1 MPAPVN
7 YPIWAQLN
15 VTLPVANTQNKV
27 RPVEGLRDT
36 GFDLGQQVTAQEFN
50 WMWNN
55 IFEWIQYFDT
65 ETIIARGIGVE
76 VDDIIEV
83 VDVRDNIQVWQE
95 TLGTLTVVEN
105 PTSTNIELAYSLDD
119 IAEVKT
125 TKVIRAGTKEF
136 CVEFEGVV
144 TPPVDSYSFFVEVD
158 GVRAGVLVDSGGAKR
173 LSNPATVI
181 DGAYSFD
188 PASKVGLRL
197 RSSGDVEIYLDGV
210 QDIVLDSVVRSAES
224 IVKFGFE
231 IDGTSANTAEI
242 NVAHNFNHTFT
253 FATTGFTDASD
264 NPFDAGVA
272 GIDTLDSHK
281 LSESTEARAGVVKKA
296 TEEESRDLTNN
307 DVALTPKSLK
317 DNFEGPNALLA
328 TNGYQKLPSGLTD
341 QWILIPSGVGAGL
354 ATASWPTP
362 FTSEVFN
369 IVATGLAEAGSNRI
383 DCQIVSFTLTEVTVR
398 RYSTQQATD
407 LDVPIFIRAV
417 GV

>member
-15 VTLPVANTQNKV
+15 VTLPVAGTQNKV

-36 GFDLGQQVTAQEFN
+36 GFDLGQQPAAEEFN

-76 VDDIIEV
+76 VDDITEV

-95 TLGTLTVVEN
+95 TLGTLTIVEN
-105 PTSTNIELAYSLDD
+105 PTSTNIELAYSLND

-210 QDIVLDSVVRSAES
+210 QDIILDSVVRSAES
-224 IVKFGFE
+224 LVKFGFE

-264 NPFDAGVA
+264 NPFDTGVA
-272 GIDTLDSHK
+272 GIDTLDSRR
-281 LSESTEARAGVVKKA
+281 LSEATEARVGVVKKA
-296 TEEESRDLTNN
+296 TVEEAQAFSEEGVLTGETL
-307 DVALTPKSLK
+307 AAA
-317 DNFEGPNALLA
+317 FGGPNQSGVE
-328 TNGYQKLPSGLTD
+328 NGYQILPGGIMIQWGFFSTTGSGNNRTATFHK
-341 QWILIPSGVGAGL
+341 PFSGV
-354 ATASWPTP
+354 PY
-362 FTSEVFN
+362 N
-369 IVATGLAEAGSNRI
+369 IQWTVHSGSG
-383 DCQIVSFTLTEVTVR
+383 
-398 RYSTQQATD
+398 STIGSGGHSYAKTATD
-407 LDVPIFIRAV
+407 FSFRISDTYRAV
-417 GV
+417 GDGIYWYAVGPA